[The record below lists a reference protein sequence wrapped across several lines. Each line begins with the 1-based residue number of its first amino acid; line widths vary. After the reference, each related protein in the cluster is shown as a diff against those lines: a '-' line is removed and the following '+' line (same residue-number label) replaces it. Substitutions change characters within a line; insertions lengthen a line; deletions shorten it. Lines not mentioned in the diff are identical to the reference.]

1 MRTFSGQIAPAV
13 LLSLGI
19 VTFAYAIDRVGSP
32 PPGETTTSP
41 AATIQGELLRIEGG
55 TDGGFYTVKDAAG
68 NEVRLLVTKDTDMD
82 RSLRVGDKIEAQS
95 NPSGRATYIK
105 KASRAEK
112 GLEATPSTQSTP
124 SKLDS
129 GAPGTPGGANPG
141 TSSGTEP
148 QPKP

>member
-1 MRTFSGQIAPAV
+1 MKTFSGQIAPAV

-68 NEVRLLVTKDTDMD
+68 NTALHNAASR
-82 RSLRVGDKIEAQS
+82 GDKRQFWAWRRKDHFWGNEHLWQLWD
-95 NPSGRATYIK
+95 G
-105 KASRAEK
+105 
-112 GLEATPSTQSTP
+112 
-124 SKLDS
+124 
-129 GAPGTPGGANPG
+129 
-141 TSSGTEP
+141 
-148 QPKP
+148 KPVYYDWND